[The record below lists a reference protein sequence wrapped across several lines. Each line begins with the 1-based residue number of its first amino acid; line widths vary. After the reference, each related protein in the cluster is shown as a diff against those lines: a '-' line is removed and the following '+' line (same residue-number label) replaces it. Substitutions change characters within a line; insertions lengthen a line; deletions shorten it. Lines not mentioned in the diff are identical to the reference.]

1 MRSRPSRRQTGCGD
15 AEGNPSRQR
24 VGCRAND
31 VSPRRTAPLGGTA
44 DFVSGASEDS
54 SRPEHGDTRGIAR
67 PLQVGRDPTK
77 ALVPSLIFSP
87 LDDPRFADGETK
99 AQRVEVTVTSG
110 RVCKRQGWHW
120 DLHIGSR
127 ALDATLL
134 PSTLRGNPQPLDA
147 GESREH
153 LWGGVRGATRAD
165 TFPQRDVGSSAPQD
179 PVGVASAMFP
189 GEFAHGSWAPPP

>member
-1 MRSRPSRRQTGCGD
+1 MRSCPSQRQTGCGD
-15 AEGNPSRQR
+15 AEGNPSRQG
-24 VGCRAND
+24 VGCWAND

-54 SRPEHGDTRGIAR
+54 SRPEHGDTREIAR

-110 RVCKRQGWHW
+110 RVCKRRGWHW
-120 DLHIGSR
+120 DLHIGSQ

-134 PSTLRGNPQPLDA
+134 PSTLATPSPWMQVRAGNI
-147 GESREH
+147 S
-153 LWGGVRGATRAD
+153 GGGAVRGATRAD